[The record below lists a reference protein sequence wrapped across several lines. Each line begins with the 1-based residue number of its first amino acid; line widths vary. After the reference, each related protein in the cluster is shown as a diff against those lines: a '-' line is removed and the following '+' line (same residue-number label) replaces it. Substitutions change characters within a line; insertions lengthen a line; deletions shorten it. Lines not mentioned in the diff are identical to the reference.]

1 MSDKGL
7 FELKSPW
14 FGVKFQQK
22 FYTIDEIKSM
32 FNQILVLKDV
42 PAEWKGTKLAVPMN
56 PALGLPN
63 NKNNHAL

>member
-1 MSDKGL
+1 
-7 FELKSPW
+7 
-14 FGVKFQQK
+14 
-22 FYTIDEIKSM
+22 M

-42 PAEWKGTKLAVPMN
+42 PAEWKGTKLTVPMN